1 MRDVLQNLKVED
13 VERSFRARFLQ
24 ILKMEDFRARRPSK
38 SESGRCENEAFV
50 RDVLLILK
58 GQLVKIKP
66 ELSVPLRGRSEH
78 DPTLQKKC
86 SATVRRTSFR
96 IHLPGNVLPC
106 KTQHF
111 VHLLRLSV
119 KNSFR
124 ARLPSKSEHGRC
136 ENEAFV
142 RDFP

>member
-78 DPTLQKKC
+78 DPTLQKKVFRNRPPDKLPHPSTGKRFALQNTAFRA
-86 SATVRRTSFR
+86 SAKAICQKLISCETSF
-96 IHLPGNVLPC
+96 
-106 KTQHF
+106 K
-111 VHLLRLSV
+111 
-119 KNSFR
+119 K
-124 ARLPSKSEHGRC
+124 
-136 ENEAFV
+136 
-142 RDFP
+142 